1 MRIVNQ
7 QNRFQIFRSKY
18 TPVKHDQSGNIIK
31 GTGRSQFKLIGS
43 FSIYEINR
51 ETFLPSSLKTGRNKN
66 NTLEIDKVLTQTEKD
81 KIQEFLKNWCKDDDQ
96 KEKLAHY
103 EILFHSLI
111 CELQDIVE
119 NFESVPISKEEVSVY
134 YKAIEDLNTKLKDSG
149 NFDSGKKKSGWGR
162 KFIIKK

>member
-7 QNRFQIFRSKY
+7 KSRFQIFRSKY
-18 TPVKHDQSGNIIK
+18 TPVKHDKSGDIVK

-51 ETFLPSSLKTGRNKN
+51 ETFLPSALKTGRNKDN
-66 NTLEIDKVLTQTEKD
+66 ILEIDKVLNQSEINELQVYLTK
-81 KIQEFLKNWCKDDDQ
+81 WCKEEDQ
-96 KEKLAHY
+96 KQKLSHY

-111 CELQDIVE
+111 CELQDIIE
-119 NFESVPISKEEVSVY
+119 NFDSVPISKDEITTY
-134 YKAIEDLNTKLKDSG
+134 YKSIEELNRKLENSG
-149 NFDSGKKKSGWGR
+149 KFNPNKKKSGWGR

>member
-7 QNRFQIFRSKY
+7 KSRFQIFRSKY
-18 TPVKHDQSGNIIK
+18 TPVKHDKSGKVVK

-51 ETFLPSSLKTGRNKN
+51 ETFLPSSLKNGRNKN
-66 NTLEIDKVLTQTEKD
+66 NTLEIDKILNQDEKNEL
-81 KIQEFLKNWCKDDDQ
+81 QEFLKNWCTEEDQ
-96 KEKLAHY
+96 KQKLSHH

-111 CELQDIVE
+111 CELQDIIE
-119 NFESVPISKEEVSVY
+119 NFDSLPISKDEIATY
-134 YKAIEDLNTKLKDSG
+134 YKSIEELNKKLENSG
-149 NFDSGKKKSGWGR
+149 KFNPNKKKSTWGR